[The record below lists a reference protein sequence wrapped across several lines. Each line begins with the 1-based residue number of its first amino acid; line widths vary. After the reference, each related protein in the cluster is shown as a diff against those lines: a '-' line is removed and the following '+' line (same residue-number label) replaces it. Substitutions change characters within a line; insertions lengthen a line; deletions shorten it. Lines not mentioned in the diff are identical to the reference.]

1 MSKLVRWGK
10 PNTVFAELNK
20 NNLEASAH
28 QVNALIWNKNDGR
41 VKFREQFPS
50 CVFCPQCLIYVFQF
64 KIHRHF

>member
-28 QVNALIWNKNDGR
+28 QVNALIWNKNDGH
-41 VKFREQFPS
+41 VKFREQFPD
-50 CVFCPQCLIYVFQF
+50 LIGWINSH
-64 KIHRHF
+64 KIPSPVRL